1 MIFGGQNF
9 LVGAVHAMILEK
21 KIKNKICI
29 ITLIVSIPELHIK
42 NFLYKW
48 DMRGAIALAS
58 RQPWSI

>member
-9 LVGAVHAMILEK
+9 LVEAVHAMILN

-29 ITLIVSIPELHIK
+29 ITLIVSIPELHTK

-58 RQPWSI
+58 RQPWSS